1 MVDEESASVLKEE
14 FRRAVAFRLR
24 EARRERALT
33 QRGMAEI
40 GRSTQQNISRYE
52 KGFIPDS
59 WFLLARL
66 QAEQAIDLN
75 WLLGARAP
83 ASEAA
88 FRPAA
93 PERRAIL
100 EPAPAAGETAAASA
114 PRHAEAPAG
123 GAARHGGSPRPRPSA
138 GEADEDR
145 AAPRRPR
152 SEPAAARS
160 SLAAAGV
167 SGGPLDLA
175 GAPSGREEPG
185 L

>member
-1 MVDEESASVLKEE
+1 MVDEENAAVLKEE

-24 EARRERALT
+24 EARRERTLT

-75 WLLGARAP
+75 CLLGARA
-83 ASEAA
+83 AAGEAA
-88 FRPAA
+88 FRPAS
-93 PERRAIL
+93 ERRTGAGAAR
-100 EPAPAAGETAAASA
+100 PAGAPAEGAARPHDTAAAA
-114 PRHAEAPAG
+114 
-123 GAARHGGSPRPRPSA
+123 SPRPP
-138 GEADEDR
+138 EAPRTREREDEEGADVVP
-145 AAPRRPR
+145 ARRPR
-152 SEPAAARS
+152 PEPLSARAG
-160 SLAAAGV
+160 LAAAGV
-167 SGGPLDLA
+167 AGGRLDLA
-175 GAPSGREEPG
+175 GVPSGREEPD

>member
-1 MVDEESASVLKEE
+1 MVDEESAAVLKEE

-83 ASEAA
+83 AGEAA
-88 FRPAA
+88 FRPATH
-93 PERRAIL
+93 ERRAGPARPAATKEDL
-100 EPAPAAGETAAASA
+100 ARGREAPAAAAS
-114 PRHAEAPAG
+114 
-123 GAARHGGSPRPRPSA
+123 RPSDLPRRR
-138 GEADEDR
+138 EREEDR
-145 AAPRRPR
+145 DVLPARRSR
-152 SEPAAARS
+152 SEPARVG
-160 SLAAAGV
+160 LAAAGV
-167 SGGPLDLA
+167 AGGRLDLT
-175 GAPSGREEPG
+175 GVPSGREEPE

>member
-1 MVDEESASVLKEE
+1 MVDEESAAVLKEE

-24 EARRERALT
+24 EARRERTLT

-75 WLLGARAP
+75 WLLGARA
-83 ASEAA
+83 AAGEAA
-88 FRPAA
+88 FRPASG
-93 PERRAIL
+93 RATGA
-100 EPAPAAGETAAASA
+100 ETARPAAAAA
-114 PRHAEAPAG
+114 EG
-123 GAARHGGSPRPRPSA
+123 GARPHETSAAAPRPRERAEA
-138 GEADEDR
+138 GVADVVP
-145 AAPRRPR
+145 ARRPR
-152 SEPAAARS
+152 SEPVPARAG
-160 SLAAAGV
+160 LAAAGV
-167 SGGPLDLA
+167 AGGRLDLA
-175 GAPSGREEPG
+175 GVPSGREEPD

>member
-14 FRRAVAFRLR
+14 FRRAVAYRLR

-93 PERRAIL
+93 PE
-100 EPAPAAGETAAASA
+100 
-114 PRHAEAPAG
+114 
-123 GAARHGGSPRPRPSA
+123 PRPSA

-145 AAPRRPR
+145 VAPRRPR

-175 GAPSGREEPG
+175 GVPSGREEPG

>member
-1 MVDEESASVLKEE
+1 MVDEESAAVLKEE

-24 EARRERALT
+24 EARRERTLT

-75 WLLGARAP
+75 WLLGARA
-83 ASEAA
+83 AAGEAA
-88 FRPAA
+88 FLPASGRRTGAETARPAA
-93 PERRAIL
+93 
-100 EPAPAAGETAAASA
+100 APAEGGARPHETSSSA
-114 PRHAEAPAG
+114 PRPRERVDEEEVVPA
-123 GAARHGGSPRPRPSA
+123 RRPRPEPVPARA
-138 GEADEDR
+138 G
-145 AAPRRPR
+145 
-152 SEPAAARS
+152 
-160 SLAAAGV
+160 LAAAGV
-167 SGGPLDLA
+167 AGGRLDLA
-175 GAPSGREEPG
+175 GVPSGREEPD